1 LLKSSFA
8 CLRLDGKNIASD
20 FDLVLGDPRCII
32 KPKRAKCLSSSIMAC
47 SSCCLV
53 WKRKKLSST

>member
-1 LLKSSFA
+1 MLLLKSSFA
-8 CLRLDGKNIASD
+8 CLRLEGKNISSD

-47 SSCCLV
+47 
-53 WKRKKLSST
+53 

>member
-47 SSCCLV
+47 
-53 WKRKKLSST
+53 